1 MHTYSLRGVEVEF
14 PYDAYACQLDYME
27 RVIQALQERENALLE
42 SPTGTGKTLCLLCA
56 TLAWRESHRKAVPS
70 SSTAPP
76 ANVQQPPQSWSDKL
90 KEGYAELKAE
100 GTVGVP
106 TIVYSSRT
114 HSQLAQ
120 VMKEL
125 RNTSYRPRSTVLG
138 SRNQMCLHPTVS
150 TLTGAAANQAC
161 RSLMQT
167 RSCRWGNEV
176 DRFSSSHPDM
186 NGEPLDIEDLVKLG
200 QLSGPCPYL
209 LSKEMASTADIVFMP
224 YNYLI
229 DAKNRMGLGKICWE
243 NAILIF
249 DEAHNLEGVCSES
262 ASFDMPA
269 GVLASCVQ
277 EVQSA
282 LEIALVRREN
292 GSAQRGGD
300 IIVAGAADADS
311 KVNYFEMAN
320 NLRTLKEVLLKLEAD
335 IAALPMG
342 QDGYTAPGKFIF
354 ELLAKV
360 NLTEETFGF
369 MLQLLEEA
377 MNLLSDEA
385 LAAGRKSG
393 ARNTN
398 YRLHVFADSL
408 RVVFNS
414 NQAAAPGL
422 PPAHLGYKVHVH
434 MEKSKSGPAHPTL
447 SYWCFSPG
455 VSMRQLAGMHVRSV
469 LLTSG
474 TLAPLDSFAHELQ
487 LPFKISLENPHV
499 IDPSQVWVGVV
510 PVGPKGTALN
520 SSYQNRDSRE
530 YKEDLGYAVVNF
542 ARMVPDGLLVFF
554 PSYGVLKSC
563 TDFWKNTSVGG
574 AGGSIWERIVKH
586 KLPVVEP
593 RDSADFPTA
602 AQDFRDKLNDPS
614 ASGAIFLAVCR
625 GKVSEG
631 LDFSDRAGRAVIIT
645 GIPYAMKT
653 DPKVRL
659 KKEVLDESIR
669 GNAKQ
674 RALVGATSLN
684 GDQWY
689 VQQASRAV
697 NQAMGRVIR
706 HRRDYGAII
715 MCDERFQTPGARKQL
730 SSWLRGLVQ
739 VYPNFG
745 AVSGSLTKFFRDQAS
760 IPRPMEVEAP
770 LEKPVS
776 TAGYGHGS
784 GILGAL
790 TSNALASKSL
800 GSNMHRLGSKMSIP
814 SAIDSSGLVDIAATR
829 QRPIKPAALPS
840 AASGFNLLSVL
851 EGKVDADQQQRHKR
865 PHSFAMS
872 GSNGSLHSA
881 GKIKAAAPLQTAAP
895 CTRPNMPKPEL
906 PRAFAR
912 HSPRGGGMSGG
923 GAGPAM
929 VGPAHLIAKH
939 QERVQADTAAR
950 PSSAVQPA
958 APTTLP
964 AKGQPPAGLTS
975 AQPEPS
981 DIHSRLTAESAV
993 SACKPAHARPLPAAE
1008 AVSAAAATTTSSKAS
1023 VQDKRQQTAR
1033 AYLSKLQEALPA
1045 AAYEQVMKC
1054 LQQYRK
1060 DHDMLK
1066 VTDGVMDLLRA
1077 PSRRHLL
1084 LDFATFLRTQD
1095 RDWFLRCVKQII
1107 KEPAADSATEAQ
1119 HAGCS
1124 RSNAA
1129 KLNLSKPRQ
1138 PEGTRLPF
1146 QKADMSKKGS
1156 AAPQSRPQ
1164 PGLHANQQF
1173 THASADA
1180 YYQASGPALHS
1191 RAAQQVMQQRHARLQ
1206 QAITPSPHTLSDV

>member
-27 RVIQALQERENALLE
+27 RVIQALQE
-42 SPTGTGKTLCLLCA
+42 
-56 TLAWRESHRKAVPS
+56 AVPS

-125 RNTSYRPRSTVLG
+125 RNTSYR
-138 SRNQMCLHPTVS
+138 
-150 TLTGAAANQAC
+150 
-161 RSLMQT
+161 
-167 RSCRWGNEV
+167 GNEV

-950 PSSAVQPA
+950 PSSAGDQSKPGVRSALSCTVQPA

>member
-1 MHTYSLRGVEVEF
+1 MPTYALRGVEVEF
-14 PYDAYACQLDYME
+14 PYDAYACQ
-27 RVIQALQERENALLE
+27 RENALLE

-56 TLAWRESHRKAVPS
+56 TLAWRESLRKASQYVYAAVPLV
-70 SSTAPP
+70 STASPVNIEQ
-76 ANVQQPPQSWSDKL
+76 APQSWSDKL

-100 GTVGVP
+100 GTVAGP

-150 TLTGAAANQAC
+150 TLAGAAANQAC

-176 DRFSSSHPDM
+176 DSFSSSHPDI

-243 NAILIF
+243 NAVLIF

-262 ASFDMPA
+262 ASFDLPA

-292 GSAQRGGD
+292 GSAQRGGE
-300 IIVAGAADADS
+300 IFVAGGPGTALHCVC
-311 KVNYFEMAN
+311 KVQ
-320 NLRTLKEVLLKLEAD
+320 EVLLKLEAD
-335 IAALPMG
+335 IAALPTG
-342 QDGYTAPGKFIF
+342 QEGYTAPGKFIF
-354 ELLAKV
+354 ELLGKV

-377 MNLLSDEA
+377 MSLLSDEA

-393 ARNTN
+393 ARSTN
-398 YRLHVFADSL
+398 YRLHVFADCL

-422 PPAHLGYKVHVH
+422 PPAHLGYKVH
-434 MEKSKSGPAHPTL
+434 SGPAHPTL

-614 ASGAIFLAVCR
+614 ASGAVFLAVCR

-715 MCDERFQTPGARKQL
+715 MCDERFQAPGARKQL

-745 AVSGSLTKFFRDQAS
+745 AVSGSLNKFFRDQAS
-760 IPRPMEVEAP
+760 IPRPMEVQAHP
-770 LEKPVS
+770 EKPVS
-776 TAGYGHGS
+776 TVGYGHGS

-790 TSNALASKSL
+790 TSNALASKPP

-814 SAIDSSGLVDIAATR
+814 SAIDSSGLIDIAAIR

-840 AASGFNLLSVL
+840 ATSGFNLLSVL

-865 PHSFAMS
+865 PHGFALS
-872 GSNGSLHSA
+872 GSNDSLHSA
-881 GKIKAAAPLQTAAP
+881 GKIKAAAPLHTATAF
-895 CTRPNMPKPEL
+895 TRPDLPKPEL
-906 PRAFAR
+906 PRALVQQG
-912 HSPRGGGMSGG
+912 PRGGGVSSGN
-923 GAGPAM
+923 AGPAM
-929 VGPAHLIAKH
+929 VGPAHLLAKH
-939 QERVQADTAAR
+939 QEQLQTDSAAR
-950 PSSAVQPA
+950 PSSAGK
-958 APTTLP
+958 LP
-964 AKGQPPAGLTS
+964 RSLQ
-975 AQPEPS
+975 QM
-981 DIHSRLTAESAV
+981 V
-993 SACKPAHARPLPAAE
+993 PLRH
-1008 AVSAAAATTTSSKAS
+1008 S
-1023 VQDKRQQTAR
+1023 VQ
-1033 AYLSKLQEALPA
+1033 
-1045 AAYEQVMKC
+1045 
-1054 LQQYRK
+1054 
-1060 DHDMLK
+1060 
-1066 VTDGVMDLLRA
+1066 
-1077 PSRRHLL
+1077 
-1084 LDFATFLRTQD
+1084 
-1095 RDWFLRCVKQII
+1095 
-1107 KEPAADSATEAQ
+1107 
-1119 HAGCS
+1119 
-1124 RSNAA
+1124 
-1129 KLNLSKPRQ
+1129 
-1138 PEGTRLPF
+1138 
-1146 QKADMSKKGS
+1146 
-1156 AAPQSRPQ
+1156 
-1164 PGLHANQQF
+1164 
-1173 THASADA
+1173 
-1180 YYQASGPALHS
+1180 S
-1191 RAAQQVMQQRHARLQ
+1191 RAAQQLMQQRQARLQ
-1206 QAITPSPHTLSDV
+1206 QTTTPSPRTFPKV